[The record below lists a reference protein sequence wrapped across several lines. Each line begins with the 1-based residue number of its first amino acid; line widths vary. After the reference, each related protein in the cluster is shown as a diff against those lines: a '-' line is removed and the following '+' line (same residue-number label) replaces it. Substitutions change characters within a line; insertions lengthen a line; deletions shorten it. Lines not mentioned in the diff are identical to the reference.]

1 VKTHDELKSLIA
13 PYVLGALSPEELE
26 EVRAHIISCEECMAE
41 ADDYAGVVGSLGPS
55 VQPERVPEGL
65 IEGVMSTVESERSGV
80 AVATAEEPKPAP
92 VTRLRPARSAYTLVA
107 AAAVLI
113 IVGVLAG
120 ALIATTNDL
129 NDSQDELAQQ
139 RERVQRLVETQGGM
153 RLGSPSGDTV
163 GAMLPTD
170 DGGIFMVHGLEDA
183 PSDSTYQVWLI
194 EDGQP
199 LSAGTFDPE
208 SGIGGLQTDHSLENV
223 DEVAVTL
230 EPTGG
235 STSPTGPEV
244 LGS

>member
-13 PYVLGALSPEELE
+13 PYVLGAVSPEELE

-41 ADDYAGVVGSLGPS
+41 ADDYAGVVASLESS
-55 VQPERVPEGL
+55 VQPARVPEGL
-65 IEGVMSTVESERSGV
+65 VDGVMSRVESERSGV
-80 AVATAEEPKPAP
+80 AVATPAEPGPAP
-92 VTRLRPARSAYTLVA
+92 VTRLRPARPAYVFVA
-107 AAAVLI
+107 AAAVLL
-113 IVGVLAG
+113 IVGVLAR
-120 ALIATTNDL
+120 ALVATTNDL
-129 NDSQDELAQQ
+129 NDSQDELADQ
-139 RERVQRLVETQGGM
+139 RARVQRLVETQGGM

-170 DGGIFMVHGLEDA
+170 EGGIFMVHGLDDA

-235 STSPTGPEV
+235 SPMPTGPEI
-244 LGS
+244 LSS